1 MKKAGKRRPAQREKR
16 YTLLDEMAAS
26 PTEPLPLA
34 WKTYQLTRMYEGLAA
49 MEKAPSPTTD
59 DWRVV
64 SDAVNL
70 METLIEA
77 MKVCEDSSGLLMDAI
92 TAMAMA
98 GKRNTAGGAIRL
110 DGAGIQAVRAILED
124 YAALLD
130 VLPARTMIRCHRLT
144 EKRLHE
150 LLDGKRK
157 PHDVEI
163 TAI

>member
-1 MKKAGKRRPAQREKR
+1 VRKAGKKSPAQRPKR
-16 YTLLDEMAAS
+16 YTILDEMMAS
-26 PTEPLPLA
+26 PTEPLPLSYR
-34 WKTYQLTRMYEGLAA
+34 THQLTRMYEGLAA
-49 MEKAPSPTTD
+49 MEKGANPTTD

-77 MKVCEDSSGLLMDAI
+77 MKVCEDASGLLMDAI
-92 TAMAMA
+92 TALAMA
-98 GKRNTAGGAIRL
+98 GRRNLAGGAIRL

-144 EKRLHE
+144 EKRLHD

-163 TAI
+163 TAM